1 VPLGVLA
8 QARVVGLVEQ
18 WQVYLGQVRDPY
30 FERAVGPCMLDEPRR
45 DRQPCLPGVSTR

>member
-30 FERAVGPCMLDEPRR
+30 FERAVGPCMLDTPRPAAL
-45 DRQPCLPGVSTR
+45 PCPGVSTR